1 MKKIIIIALI
11 GLVVSFLTVEALLS
25 EETVTS
31 GTMSLEAVMDRV
43 EARYA
48 GPGFSVRFLQ
58 TSTLKAME
66 ITDTATGSIFVKR
79 PGMMRWEYETPT
91 TQVIV
96 ADSKDLWI
104 YRPED
109 NQVMH
114 GAAPAFFGGGK
125 GAGFLSDI
133 TRIRKDF
140 DVSLDKPDSAGNPR
154 VKLIPKNK
162 TFDVATIYLTLAGAT
177 FEITTLV
184 TLNTFGDET
193 RFELI
198 DYQFNQTFFPSLFQ
212 FVVPEGAQVL
222 TLDQ

>member
-1 MKKIIIIALI
+1 MKKAIAMGLI
-11 GLVVSFLTVEALLS
+11 GLMMSLLGGKVLYCA
-25 EETVTS
+25 ETAAP
-31 GTMSLEAVMDRV
+31 GTMPLESLMNRV

-48 GPGFSVRFLQ
+48 GPGFSARFLQ

-79 PGMMRWEYETPT
+79 PGMMRWEYETPS

-114 GAAPAFFGGGK
+114 GEAPAFFGGGK

-140 DVSLDKPDSAGNPR
+140 DVSLEQADAAGNPR
-154 VKLIPKNK
+154 IKLIPKNK
-162 TFDVATIYLTLAGAT
+162 TFDVATILLTLSATT
-177 FEITTLV
+177 FEITGLV
-184 TLNTFGDET
+184 THNTYGDET

-198 DYQFNQTFFPSLFQ
+198 DYQFNQTFFPTLFQ
-212 FVVPEGAQVL
+212 FVVPEGAEVL
-222 TLDQ
+222 TMDQ